1 MFTHQELLAEQIRL
15 KKFAIRLTG
24 NISDADDLLQSTYL
38 HALKKD
44 TTFETGTNLFSWS
57 SRIMYNI
64 FVSGYRRRV
73 KFESNGDPDIHM
85 NKLWVLPAQ
94 DINSQ
99 IVDVDKAMKQLH
111 HDHYE
116 ILVMVCIKEMS
127 YHEVSAMLDIPV
139 GTVRSRLSRA
149 REHLQTILNRE
160 ARSPHKT
167 IQDTIIKQRLR
178 A

>member
-1 MFTHQELLAEQIRL
+1 MFTHKELLAESVRL
-15 KKFAIRLTG
+15 KKFAVRLTG

-44 TTFETGTNLFSWS
+44 EAFETGTNLFSWS

-73 KFESNGDPDIHM
+73 KFESSGDPEIHM
-85 NKLWVLPAQ
+85 NKLWVAPVQ

-99 IVDVDKAMKQLH
+99 ISDVDKAMKLLH

-116 ILVMVCIKEMS
+116 ILVMVCIKDMS
-127 YHEVSAMLDIPV
+127 YQEVSQLLHIPL

-149 REHLQTILNRE
+149 REQLQSLLNNSAPKINE
-160 ARSPHKT
+160 I
-167 IQDTIIKQRLR
+167 IQ
-178 A
+178 